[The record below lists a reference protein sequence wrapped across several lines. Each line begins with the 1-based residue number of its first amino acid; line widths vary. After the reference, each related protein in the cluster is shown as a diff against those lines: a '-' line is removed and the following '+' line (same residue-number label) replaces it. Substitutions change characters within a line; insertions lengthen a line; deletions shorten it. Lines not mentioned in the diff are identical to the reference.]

1 MFEKENFIDLLKFIN
16 ENLNVKNLKIDKT
29 KADEVFERSKLKNL
43 KKLETS
49 AGFIEKLENNTKSF
63 FNEGEI
69 STWKQK
75 LKQEI
80 IDKIEAKFNIL
91 MKDFNYI

>member
-49 AGFIEKLENNTKSF
+49 AGFIEKLEK
-63 FNEGEI
+63 
-69 STWKQK
+69 
-75 LKQEI
+75 
-80 IDKIEAKFNIL
+80 
-91 MKDFNYI
+91 